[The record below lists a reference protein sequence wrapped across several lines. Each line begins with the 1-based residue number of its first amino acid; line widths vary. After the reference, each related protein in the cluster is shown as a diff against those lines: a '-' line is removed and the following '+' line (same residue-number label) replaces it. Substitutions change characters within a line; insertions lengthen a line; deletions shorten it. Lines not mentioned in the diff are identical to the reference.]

1 MARTYKDVATVRELR
16 IYPVK
21 SMAGSELSEARLG
34 WHGLAGDRRYGFVKT
49 GSLSGLPFLSAREL
63 PRITLYSAS
72 YMDPRDPD
80 RSEVNVVTPEGR
92 TLSIRAEALLAELEQ
107 LSAQQLHLQH
117 LWRGCFDAMDISLIT
132 LDSIRTMSSS
142 TGRNLETS
150 RFRPN
155 LVLEAKDP
163 KPFPEEAWIGE
174 TLRIG
179 DRPDSAWLRA
189 DRRDQRCQIVNLDP
203 TTADSSPEVMAEIV
217 RQRKNNLGVYGTTV
231 RPGTMGV
238 GDTVFLVN

>member
-1 MARTYKDVATVRELR
+1 
-16 IYPVK
+16 
-21 SMAGSELSEARLG
+21 MAGSELKDARLG

-49 GSLSGLPFLSAREL
+49 RSLSGLPFLSAREL
-63 PRITLYSAS
+63 PRITLYQAS
-72 YMDPRDPD
+72 YIDPRDPD
-80 RSEVNVVTPEGR
+80 RSEVEVMTPEGKM
-92 TLSIRAEALLAELEQ
+92 LSIRAETLRVELEK
-107 LSAQQLHLQH
+107 LASEPLHLQH

-132 LDSIRTMSSS
+132 LDSIRTISSS
-142 TGRNLETS
+142 TSRILETS

-203 TTADSSPEVMAEIV
+203 ATADSSPEVMAEIV
-217 RQRKNNLGVYGTTV
+217 AQRKNNLGAYGTTV
-231 RPGTMGV
+231 RPGTMCV
-238 GDTVFLVN
+238 GDTVFLAS